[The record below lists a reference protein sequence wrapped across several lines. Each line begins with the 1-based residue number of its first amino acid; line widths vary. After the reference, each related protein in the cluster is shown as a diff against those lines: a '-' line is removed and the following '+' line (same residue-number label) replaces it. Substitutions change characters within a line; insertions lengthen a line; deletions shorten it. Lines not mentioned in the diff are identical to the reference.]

1 MSTPHPAF
9 RTAPGLT
16 DWARRVLEAP
26 LNAMLATVNRDGSP
40 HVVPVGFG
48 FDGERILMPSRS
60 NTRKV
65 RNLEADPR
73 ARVLVE
79 APVAVTGIDDGWVAA
94 DGTATI
100 ARGSEA
106 RELGLLAMERYL
118 TEEGKRGFD
127 KVFLP
132 LMDVTIVLVPE
143 RWQTWDESGMHET
156 MRRHGYTPDD
166 AARWYR

>member
-1 MSTPHPAF
+1 
-9 RTAPGLT
+9 
-16 DWARRVLEAP
+16 
-26 LNAMLATVNRDGSP
+26 
-40 HVVPVGFG
+40 
-48 FDGERILMPSRS
+48 MPSRS

-94 DGTATI
+94 DGTTTI